1 MRAPSDIRRGGVK
14 CPKCRSSK
22 TRVIDSRQRAAERI
36 RRRQCGKC
44 DKRFTTTEIV
54 GRPVVGETP
63 LLAPAVQKKNG
74 KLQPFSRDKLRRSI
88 MAAVRQKSGARV
100 LPVDEIVDGIE
111 SELTALSDAEDA
123 AVATARIGEMAL
135 ARMREADEM
144 AFLRYASVH
153 RELQSPRDLAA
164 LVEELEAAAAKPHPA
179 VEKKPPR
186 PTAEKKQHPAAAKK
200 QRPAAAKK
208 PRPARKKAAA

>member
-1 MRAPSDIRRGGVK
+1 MK

-22 TRVIDSRQRAAERI
+22 TRVIDSRQRAAARI
-36 RRRQCGKC
+36 RRRQCEKC

-164 LVEELEAAAAKPHPA
+164 LVEELEAAAAAKSRPA
-179 VEKKPPR
+179 VEKKP
-186 PTAEKKQHPAAAKK
+186 
-200 QRPAAAKK
+200 RPAAVKK
-208 PRPARKKAAA
+208 PRPARKTASA

>member
-1 MRAPSDIRRGGVK
+1 M
-14 CPKCRSSK
+14 
-22 TRVIDSRQRAAERI
+22 
-36 RRRQCGKC
+36 
-44 DKRFTTTEIV
+44 
-54 GRPVVGETP
+54 
-63 LLAPAVQKKNG
+63 
-74 KLQPFSRDKLRRSI
+74 
-88 MAAVRQKSGARV
+88 RQKSGARV

-164 LVEELEAAAAKPHPA
+164 LVEELEAAAAAKSRPA
-179 VEKKPPR
+179 VEKKP
-186 PTAEKKQHPAAAKK
+186 
-200 QRPAAAKK
+200 RPAAAKK
-208 PRPARKKAAA
+208 PRPARKAASA